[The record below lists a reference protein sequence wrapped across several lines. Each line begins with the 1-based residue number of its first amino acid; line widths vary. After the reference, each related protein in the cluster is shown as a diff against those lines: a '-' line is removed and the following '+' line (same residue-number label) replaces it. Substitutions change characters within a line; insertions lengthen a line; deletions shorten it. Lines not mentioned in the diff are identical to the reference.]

1 MARVRPALKRRFLQ
15 LVVSTTAAVLVLS
28 GTAQPAVAAPIPIPE
43 DDPFYAAPANLAAM
57 APGTVLASRPVAVR
71 AFELPVPADAWQ
83 IKYRTSDRTG
93 RPTVTVTTLLVPRS
107 PWTKTDGPRPLV
119 SYQTA
124 EDGVS
129 TRCAP
134 SYALRAG
141 ISGGFSGSYSESPII
156 VTALLQGWAVS
167 VPDYEGMRSEF
178 LVAATE
184 AKGVL
189 DGLRAA
195 RNFAPAGLQSS
206 PVALWGYSGGAFA
219 TANAAQL
226 QARYAPELPIRAVS
240 LGGLLGSVRATID
253 AFDGSIAGGAIPMGM
268 HGFARSYPGLHIR
281 DRLSPSGQE
290 KYDTEAADCLFDAAA
305 RYPFLKV
312 SQIEGSPGTLD
323 QPDIAAML
331 RSNSPLYRPGVPTA
345 AVYEYHT
352 RFDEFAPIGPARATL
367 RNYCAAGVPVQ
378 YAEKLVGE
386 HLTEIVLGIPGVV
399 GFLTRRFAGEP
410 PRNNCASIPR

>member
-1 MARVRPALKRRFLQ
+1 MSHARPALQR
-15 LVVSTTAAVLVLS
+15 LVVSLTAALLILT
-28 GTAQPAVAAPIPIPE
+28 GTAQPAVSETIPIPE
-43 DDPFYAAPANLAAM
+43 DDPFFAAPAHLADV
-57 APGTVLASRPVAVR
+57 APGTVLASRRVEVR

-83 IKYRTSDRTG
+83 LKYRTSDRSG

-107 PWTKTDGPRPLV
+107 PWTKGGARPLV

-134 SYALRAG
+134 SYALTAG
-141 ISGGFSGSYSESPII
+141 AGGGLTGSYSESPIM
-156 VTALLQGWAVS
+156 VSALLKGWAVS
-167 VPDYEGMRSEF
+167 VPDYEGMRSQF

-189 DGLRAA
+189 DGLRAS
-195 RNFAPAGLQSS
+195 RRFRPAGLARSRI
-206 PVALWGYSGGAFA
+206 AMWGYSGGAFA

-226 QARYAPELPIRAVS
+226 QARYAPELPVRAVS

-268 HGFARSYPGLHIR
+268 HGFARAYPGLRIR
-281 DRLSPSGQE
+281 DRLNASGQE
-290 KYDTEAADCLFDAAA
+290 KYDAEAADCIFDAAP

-312 SQIEGSPGTLD
+312 SQIEASPNMLD
-323 QPDIAAML
+323 RPEIAAML
-331 RSNSPLYRPGVPTA
+331 RSNSPLHRPGAPTA
-345 AVYEYHT
+345 PVYEYHT

-367 RNYCAAGVPVQ
+367 RKYCAAGVPVE
-378 YAEKLVGE
+378 YAEKLLGE
-386 HLTEIVLGIPGVV
+386 HLTEIGLGVPGALN
-399 GFLTRRFAGEP
+399 FLSRRFAGQA
-410 PRNNCASIPR
+410 PRNQCAAIPR